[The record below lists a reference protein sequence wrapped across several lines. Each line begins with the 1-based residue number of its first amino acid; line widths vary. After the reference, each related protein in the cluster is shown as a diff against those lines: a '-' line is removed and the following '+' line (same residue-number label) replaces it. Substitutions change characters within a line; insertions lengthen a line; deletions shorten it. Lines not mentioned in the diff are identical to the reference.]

1 MNDVILIRPLRSDHD
16 AEAFNRLNRRWITEY
31 FALTPEDE
39 VVLGR
44 PREAII
50 AAGGEVLVATD
61 ADEVVVG
68 VVAVLATGAGVYE
81 LAKMT
86 VDGAARGRGLG
97 AQLIQAAIEWTRE
110 HDGHLLFLGT
120 NTKLAAAIRLYETA
134 GFQRTRIDE
143 LGLENYYARA
153 DVLMKLDLANV

>member
-50 AAGGEVLVATD
+50 APCGGCG
-61 ADEVVVG
+61 G
-68 VVAVLATGAGVYE
+68 VDWLTE
-81 LAKMT
+81 RT
-86 VDGAARGRGLG
+86 IGRSCTKPRTY
-97 AQLIQAAIEWTRE
+97 TR
-110 HDGHLLFLGT
+110 
-120 NTKLAAAIRLYETA
+120 
-134 GFQRTRIDE
+134 
-143 LGLENYYARA
+143 
-153 DVLMKLDLANV
+153 

>member
-1 MNDVILIRPLRSDHD
+1 M
-16 AEAFNRLNRRWITEY
+16 
-31 FALTPEDE
+31 
-39 VVLGR
+39 
-44 PREAII
+44 
-50 AAGGEVLVATD
+50 
-61 ADEVVVG
+61 VVG

-86 VDGAARGRGLG
+86 VDEAARGSGIG
-97 AQLIQAAIEWTRE
+97 AQLIQAAIGWTRE
-110 HDGHLLFLGT
+110 HDGNLLFLGT

-134 GFQRTRIDE
+134 GFQRTLIDE